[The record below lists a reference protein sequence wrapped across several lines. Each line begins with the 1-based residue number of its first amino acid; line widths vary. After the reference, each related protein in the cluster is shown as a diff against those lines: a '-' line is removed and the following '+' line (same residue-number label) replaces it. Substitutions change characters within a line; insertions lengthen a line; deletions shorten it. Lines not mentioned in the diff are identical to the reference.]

1 MSQDSERLDSV
12 LDKVL
17 ATHASRLSAD
27 RRTVL
32 ASEIIDALD
41 AQGLLA
47 VDVMTV
53 EVPCARVPVESVEAY
68 GLTIELDANGDAVT
82 VHSKHGLQVSETA

>member
-1 MSQDSERLDSV
+1 MSQDSERLDSA

-17 ATHASRLSAD
+17 ATHASQLSAD

-53 EVPCARVPVESVEAY
+53 EVPYARVPVETVEAY